1 MHLVKIDVWVQFFT
15 DKLNDFFF
23 NNNPQYPQ
31 MYYLCN

>member
-23 NNNPQYPQ
+23 FLNSAT
-31 MYYLCN
+31 L